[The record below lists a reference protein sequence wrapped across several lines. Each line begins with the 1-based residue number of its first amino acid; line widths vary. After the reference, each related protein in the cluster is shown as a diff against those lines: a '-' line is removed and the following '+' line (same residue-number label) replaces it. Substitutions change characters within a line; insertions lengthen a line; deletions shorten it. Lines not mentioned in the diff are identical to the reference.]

1 MQSFLLK
8 RKEMGNCFLFRRKRI
23 LFLEL
28 LQRGSVQKFL
38 GVCMIL
44 FADQLLKL
52 LLIVFL
58 VAVAEPFALVFPQCI
73 DEAIPEG
80 IHDGVLAVLV

>member
-1 MQSFLLK
+1 
-8 RKEMGNCFLFRRKRI
+8 MGNYFLFRRKRI

-28 LQRGSVQKFL
+28 LQRGSAQKIL

-44 FADQLLKL
+44 FANQLLKL
-52 LLIVFL
+52 LLAVFL
-58 VAVAEPFALVFPQCI
+58 VTVAEPFALVFPQRV

-80 IHDGVLAVLV
+80 DDDGGLAVLV